1 MKMRPHRCLC
11 RISSLLAAILLFP
24 LLLTLVGCGAP
35 KSSDLPGDPAATP
48 TMSIAAS
55 PASIIS
61 GTSST
66 LTVTAT
72 NATQVTLTGSD
83 GSSYALTA
91 SGGTQA
97 VSPAATTTYTANATG
112 AGGKASGTASVTVT
126 TPSTP
131 PAPAVTIAANPASIT
146 AGSSSTLI
154 VGTTNATAVT
164 LTGSD
169 GTRYNLSA
177 SGGTQAV
184 TPAATTTYTVKAN
197 GAGGNASGAATVT
210 VVAAPPPPVAPT
222 VSIAANPA
230 SITAGGSS
238 TLTVTATNATAVTL
252 TGSDGSNYKVSSS
265 GGTQAVSPVATTTYT
280 VKASGAGGNASGA
293 ATVTVVAAPPAAPT
307 VTVAANPASITAGG
321 SSTLT
326 VTATNATAVTLTGS
340 DGSSYTLSA
349 NGGTYAVSPAA
360 TTTYTAKAT
369 GAGGNASAT
378 AVVTVT
384 EPLPATVTI
393 AASPTS
399 IIAGGSSTLTVTAT
413 NATNVVVT
421 GSDNSSYDL
430 SATAGGAQKVTPTTT
445 TTYTAEASGVSG
457 SASATATVT
466 VTPPGSSQAINH
478 VIFMLQENHTFDN
491 YFGMLNNYRRTN
503 GWNVGDDGNVYQVDG
518 IDDKLNISNTD
529 DEGVSHPLFKL
540 KSTCIDDAS
549 SAWLESYGDINRYD
563 FLATRSIDVDG
574 FVHNAEGY
582 AKSCAAAGTC
592 SGAFTDT
599 GGQRAMGYYDQDFLN
614 YYYYMASQFAV
625 SDRWFSPIASKSNP
639 NRIATYSGGTTQGL
653 AFDPGSDDHVGTL
666 NLPTIFKTLDDANVS
681 WKVYYSQV
689 VGNCGADADD
699 CGSGPANYPATALGY
714 IQYTHTYLYSN
725 PNQATC
731 TGTTQP
737 SSIVGDPY
745 NYFCIDPNHIA
756 PLSTYFTDLI
766 NGTLPSFTFIEPA
779 YGRSDEHPAS
789 FQPILLGQAQMAKII
804 NAFMASPE
812 WKDGVFFFSYDEGG
826 GPYDHVAPVPQ
837 HSNDNTDLSLG
848 AIPDIASISVD
859 PDSYNPCLPSSG
871 VATTHCDL
879 RTDSPGAHSGDAAAV
894 DGFGAQ
900 IGFRVPNIVIS
911 PFTRRHYVSHIP
923 MDHTAVIKFV
933 ESRFIGTAA
942 HLTARDA
949 AQPNLLDFFDFTN
962 VPWATP
968 PTPPVAASDATFGH
982 NTCAPATM

>member
-1 MKMRPHRCLC
+1 MKMRPYRCLC
-11 RISSLLAAILLFP
+11 RISSLFAAILLFP
-24 LLLTLVGCGAP
+24 LLLTLVGCGAA

-126 TPSTP
+126 APSKP

-146 AGSSSTLI
+146 VGSSS
-154 VGTTNATAVT
+154 V
-164 LTGSD
+164 
-169 GTRYNLSA
+169 
-177 SGGTQAV
+177 
-184 TPAATTTYTVKAN
+184 
-197 GAGGNASGAATVT
+197 
-210 VVAAPPPPVAPT
+210 
-222 VSIAANPA
+222 
-230 SITAGGSS
+230 
-238 TLTVTATNATAVTL
+238 LTVGATNASAVTL
-252 TGSDGSNYKVSSS
+252 TGSDGSSYKLSSS
-265 GGTQAVSPVATTTYT
+265 GGTQAVSPASTTTYT

-293 ATVTVVAAPPAAPT
+293 ATVTVVAAPPPPAAPA
-307 VTVAANPASITAGG
+307 VTIAANPASISAGG

-326 VTATNATAVTLTGS
+326 VTATNATSVTLTGS

-349 NGGTYAVSPAA
+349 NGGTHAVSPAT

-384 EPLPATVTI
+384 KPLPATVTI

-399 IIAGGSSTLTVTAT
+399 ITAGGSSTLTVTAT

-430 SATAGGAQKVTPTTT
+430 SATAGETQKVTPTTT
-445 TTYTAEASGVSG
+445 TTYTAEATGVSG
-457 SASATATVT
+457 NASATATVT

-503 GWNVGDDGNVYQVDG
+503 GWNVGDDGNIYQVDG

-563 FLATRSIDVDG
+563 FLTTRSIDVDG

-745 NYFCIDPNHIA
+745 NYFCIDPSHIA

-879 RTDSPGAHSGDAAAV
+879 RTDSPGAHPGDAAAV

-982 NTCAPATM
+982 NTCTPATM